1 MSKQKTV
8 REAALEVIEAVEKN
22 QSYSNLL
29 LNHVIE
35 KNDIPSRDVGL
46 LTELTYGTIQ
56 RKMTLDYYL
65 KPFVRGKV
73 ESWVRQ
79 LLRMSLYQL
88 VYLDRIPDRAVFYEA
103 VEIAKK
109 RGHKGISG
117 MVNGVLRSVQRKGL
131 PSLEDIQDP
140 IERVSVETS
149 HPLWLVKRWSD
160 QFGLEKTKAMCETNL
175 LAPNQTARVNPLKG
189 TREELLEILTEHGH
203 SVQESPIVPE
213 AIQSLRGNLAKT
225 DEYRNGRLTVQDES
239 SMLVAHALKLE
250 EGMKVLDA
258 CAAPGGKTTHIAEML
273 KNTGEVHALDLH
285 AHKVKLIAENAG
297 RLGLSNVH
305 ARTLD
310 SRKAG
315 EVFAEESFDRVLVD
329 APCSGLGV
337 LRRKPDIKYVKKEQD
352 LNSLQKIQLD
362 ILDAAS
368 KLLKTDGILV
378 YSTCTVDQNEN
389 EGTVTEFLRHHPEF
403 EPHHL
408 DDMPEAVKPFIQGHM
423 LQVFPQDFGGDG
435 FFISCFRKKN
445 G

>member
-1 MSKQKTV
+1 M
-8 REAALEVIEAVEKN
+8 
-22 QSYSNLL
+22 
-29 LNHVIE
+29 LN
-35 KNDIPSRDVGL
+35 
-46 LTELTYGTIQ
+46 
-56 RKMTLDYYL
+56 
-65 KPFVRGKV
+65 
-73 ESWVRQ
+73 
-79 LLRMSLYQL
+79 
-88 VYLDRIPDRAVFYEA
+88 
-103 VEIAKK
+103 
-109 RGHKGISG
+109 
-117 MVNGVLRSVQRKGL
+117 
-131 PSLEDIQDP
+131 
-140 IERVSVETS
+140 
-149 HPLWLVKRWSD
+149 
-160 QFGLEKTKAMCETNL
+160 
-175 LAPNQTARVNPLKG
+175 
-189 TREELLEILTEHGH
+189 
-203 SVQESPIVPE
+203 
-213 AIQSLRGNLAKT
+213 
-225 DEYRNGRLTVQDES
+225 
-239 SMLVAHALKLE
+239 
-250 EGMKVLDA
+250 
-258 CAAPGGKTTHIAEML
+258 
-273 KNTGEVHALDLH
+273 NTGEVHALDLH

-315 EVFAEESFDRVLVD
+315 EVFVEESFDRVLVD